1 MIHTHRKGSQ
11 TPAQQTSLTQ
21 TKTSQLIFAARKK
34 CPWQQCAVESNTD
47 SARKAWQQGPRVSN
61 PKRRIEVCKTTQQK
75 KSQARKVETR
85 RCKTKRTTA
94 RPRICKCG
102 IARKNSCRG
111 KDKCLERR
119 RNTNSQHKP
128 LCLEA
133 RVQKRDAPLEYGAQP
148 QLVR

>member
-21 TKTSQLIFAARKK
+21 TKTSQLIFAASKN
-34 CPWQQCAVESNTD
+34 CPSQQCAVQSNTD
-47 SARKAWQQGPRVSN
+47 SALKAWQQGPRVSN
-61 PKRRIEVCKTTQQK
+61 PKRRIEVCKTIQQK

-102 IARKNSCRG
+102 IARRNSCRG
-111 KDKCLERR
+111 KDKCLNDVETRTA
-119 RNTNSQHKP
+119 NTSHY
-128 LCLEA
+128 
-133 RVQKRDAPLEYGAQP
+133 VWKRACKNGTHHWSTAHSPSW
-148 QLVR
+148 

>member
-21 TKTSQLIFAARKK
+21 TKTSQLIFAARKN

-61 PKRRIEVCKTTQQK
+61 PKRRIEVCKTIQQK
-75 KSQARKVETR
+75 KSQARKVQTR

-94 RPRICKCG
+94 RPRIYKCG
-102 IARKNSCRG
+102 IARKNRVG
-111 KDKCLERR
+111 KRTRVWDEVGTRTA
-119 RNTNSQHKP
+119 NTS
-128 LCLEA
+128 
-133 RVQKRDAPLEYGAQP
+133 RYVWKRACKNGTHHWSTAHSPSW
-148 QLVR
+148 